1 MGSPFVL
8 PKMWGMGTHEL
19 DVRGHF
25 FMDGDADRQT
35 GMLGGRLAG
44 RQAGSLTRM
53 QVGLW

>member
-35 GMLGGRLAG
+35 GRLGGRLAG
-44 RQAGSLTRM
+44 RQAGSLSRM